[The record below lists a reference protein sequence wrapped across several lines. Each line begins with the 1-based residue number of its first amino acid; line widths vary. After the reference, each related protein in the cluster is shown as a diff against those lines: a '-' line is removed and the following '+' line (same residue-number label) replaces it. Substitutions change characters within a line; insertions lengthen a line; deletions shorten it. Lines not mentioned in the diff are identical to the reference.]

1 MAKLT
6 KQEFIEKYKDKIED
20 QELSIELIEDI
31 SDSMSED
38 AVDAESIKTELE
50 AAKASAEEYKAK
62 YDDLAEKYKARF
74 LSSEEVI
81 EEKTEEKI
89 DEPEEEKLIDIKEI

>member
-38 AVDAESIKTELE
+38 
-50 AAKASAEEYKAK
+50 
-62 YDDLAEKYKARF
+62 DLAEKYKARF

-81 EEKTEEKI
+81 EEKEEEKI

>member
-38 AVDAESIKTELE
+38 AVDACTFTSG
-50 AAKASAEEYKAK
+50 
-62 YDDLAEKYKARF
+62 RQ
-74 LSSEEVI
+74 
-81 EEKTEEKI
+81 
-89 DEPEEEKLIDIKEI
+89 

>member
-31 SDSMSED
+31 SDSMPED
-38 AVDAESIKTELE
+38 TVDTESIKTELE
-50 AAKASAEEYKAK
+50 EVRASAEAYKAK

-74 LSSEEVI
+74 LSSEEVV
-81 EEKTEEKI
+81 EEKEEEI
-89 DEPEEEKLIDIKEI
+89 EEPEEEKVIDIKEI